1 MFNKDRISFS
11 ALGKSLKKEN
21 MKIKFLDGIRGY
33 SALIVVIY
41 HSYLFTYFN
50 NTVSKNEFLNNLLS
64 IIKLG
69 YLSVGV
75 FIILSGFCLAIPV
88 VNNDMNFK
96 GGMQRY
102 FARRFKRI
110 IPPYYV
116 ALILSIIII
125 IIFPILQVSSN
136 TNWDSKIPINFE
148 NIGAHFLLIHN
159 LKTYWIS
166 KINGAHWSVA
176 LEWQIYFLF
185 PIMLFIWKKANWL
198 LSLSITFVFSYF
210 VNIYLPFTRPQ
221 YIVLFFLGLLSAFY
235 TFNKEY
241 RLKFN
246 KYFFLFLIILFTI
259 ALVIIKLKLIP
270 EFYSEIILGLSIAF
284 LLNQITFL
292 PDKNILINFF
302 SSKISAELGK
312 ISYSLY
318 LIHGPILAL
327 VNLLLLKYFNI
338 KYEIQLLI
346 MWFVITPLTVF
357 LSKIFYEL
365 VESKFLNSK
374 N

>member
-1 MFNKDRISFS
+1 
-11 ALGKSLKKEN
+11 
-21 MKIKFLDGIRGY
+21 MKIKFLDGIRGV

-41 HSYLFTYFN
+41 HSLLFTHYN
-50 NTVSKNEFLNNLLS
+50 NTVSKNEFLNYIFS

-69 YLSVGV
+69 YLSVGI

-88 VNNDMNFK
+88 VNNDLNFK
-96 GGMQRY
+96 GGFKRY
-102 FARRFKRI
+102 IKRRFRRI
-110 IPPYYV
+110 IPPYYI

-125 IIFPILQVSSN
+125 LIFPILQINSN
-136 TNWDSKIPINFE
+136 TKWDSKIPINFE
-148 NIGAHFLLIHN
+148 NVGAHFLLIHN

-185 PIMLFIWKKANWL
+185 PLMLFIWKKTNWL
-198 LSLSITFVFSYF
+198 LSLSVTFVFSYV

-221 YIVLFFLGLLSAFY
+221 YIVLFFLGLLSTFY
-235 TFNKEY
+235 TFNNEH

-246 KYFFLFLIILFTI
+246 KYFFLFLIALFAI
-259 ALVIIKLKLIP
+259 ALVIIKLKLIS
-270 EFYSEIILGLSIAF
+270 EFYSEIIFGLSIAF
-284 LLNQITFL
+284 LFNQITFL
-292 PDKNILINFF
+292 PDKSILIKIF
-302 SSKISAELGK
+302 SSKASTELGK

-327 VNLLLLKYFNI
+327 CNLLMLKYFNL

-346 MWFVITPLTVF
+346 MWCLVTPFTIF

-365 VESKFLNSK
+365 VESKFLN
-374 N
+374 NNN

>member
-1 MFNKDRISFS
+1 
-11 ALGKSLKKEN
+11 

-96 GGMQRY
+96 GGIQRY
-102 FARRFKRI
+102 FKRRFRRI

-125 IIFPILQVSSN
+125 ITFPILQVNSN

-198 LSLSITFVFSYF
+198 LSLSIIFIFSYF

-235 TFNKEY
+235 TFNKKD

-246 KYFFLFLIILFTI
+246 KYFFLFLIILFAI
-259 ALVIIKLKLIP
+259 ALLIIKLKLIP

-302 SSKISAELGK
+302 SSKISAELGR

-346 MWFVITPLTVF
+346 MWFVITPLTVL

-365 VESKFLNSK
+365 VESKFLNNK

>member
-1 MFNKDRISFS
+1 MFDKDKISFS
-11 ALGKSLKKEN
+11 ALSKSLKKEN

-50 NTVSKNEFLNNLLS
+50 NTISKNEFLNNLLS

-88 VNNDMNFK
+88 VNNEMNFQ
-96 GGMQRY
+96 GGIQRY
-102 FARRFKRI
+102 FKRRFRRI
-110 IPPYYV
+110 VPPYYV

-125 IIFPILQVSSN
+125 ITFPVLQVNSN

-198 LSLSITFVFSYF
+198 ISLSITFIFSYF

-235 TFNKEY
+235 TFNNEH

-246 KYFFLFLIILFTI
+246 KYFFLFLIILFAI
-259 ALVIIKLKLIP
+259 ALVIIKLKVIP
-270 EFYSEIILGLSIAF
+270 EFYSEIILGLSISF

-292 PDKNILINFF
+292 PDKNIFIIFF

-365 VESKFLNSK
+365 VESKFLNNK

>member
-1 MFNKDRISFS
+1 
-11 ALGKSLKKEN
+11 

-41 HSYLFTYFN
+41 HALLFTYYN
-50 NTVSKNEFLNNLLS
+50 NTITESLFLDKLFS

-88 VNNDMNFK
+88 VNNELNFK
-96 GGMQRY
+96 GGIRRY
-102 FARRFKRI
+102 IKRRFKRI
-110 IPPYYV
+110 IPPYYI
-116 ALILSIIII
+116 ALTLSIVIILM
-125 IIFPILQVSSN
+125 FPVLQVNSD
-136 TNWDSKIPINFE
+136 TKWDTKIPINLE

-185 PIMLFIWKKANWL
+185 PIMLFIWKKTNWL
-198 LSLSITFVFSYF
+198 LSLTVTFVFSYLI
-210 VNIYLPFTRPQ
+210 NIYLSFTRPQ
-221 YIVLFFLGLLSAFY
+221 YIVLFFLGVLAAFY
-235 TFNKEY
+235 TFNNENK
-241 RLKFN
+241 LKFN
-246 KYFFLFLIILFTI
+246 KNFSYFLIALLGL
-259 ALVIIKLKLIP
+259 ALVIIKLKLMP

-284 LLNQITFL
+284 LLNQLTFL
-292 PDKNILINFF
+292 SDKNIVIKLF
-302 SSKISAELGK
+302 SSKISAVLGK

-327 VNLLLLKYFNI
+327 FNLLLLKYFNI
-338 KYEIQLLI
+338 DYELQVLI
-346 MWFVITPLTVF
+346 MWFLVTPFIIL
-357 LSKIFYEL
+357 LSMIFYEL
-365 VESKFLNSK
+365 VESKFLN

>member
-1 MFNKDRISFS
+1 
-11 ALGKSLKKEN
+11 

-41 HSYLFTYFN
+41 HSYLFTYYN
-50 NTVSKNEFLNNLLS
+50 NTVSKNEFLNYILS
-64 IIKLG
+64 IIELG

-88 VNNDMNFK
+88 VNNDLNFK
-96 GGMQRY
+96 GGLKRY
-102 FARRFKRI
+102 IKRRFRRI

-116 ALILSIIII
+116 ALILSILIIL
-125 IIFPILQVSSN
+125 IFPVLQVNSN
-136 TNWDSKIPINFE
+136 TKWDSKIPINFE
-148 NIGAHFLLIHN
+148 NVSAHFLLVHN

-185 PIMLFIWKKANWL
+185 PVMLFIWKKASWL
-198 LSLSITFVFSYF
+198 LSLSITFIFSYII
-210 VNIYLPFTRPQ
+210 NLYLPFTRPQ

-235 TFNKEY
+235 TFNKEH

-246 KYFFLFLIILFTI
+246 KCFFLFLIVLFVT
-259 ALVIIKLKLIP
+259 ALFVIKLKLIS
-270 EFYSEIILGLSIAF
+270 EFYSEIILGVSIAF
-284 LLNQITFL
+284 LLNQIAFL
-292 PDKNILINFF
+292 PDKSILINFF
-302 SSKISAELGK
+302 SSRTSAELGK

-327 VNLLLLKYFNI
+327 FNLLLLKYFNI
-338 KYEIQLLI
+338 EYEIQLLI
-346 MWFVITPLTVF
+346 MWCVVTPFVIF
-357 LSKIFYEL
+357 LSKVFYEL
-365 VESKFLNSK
+365 VESKFLNNK
-374 N
+374 